1 MIVAQ
6 EKTGYYKL
14 SEDAPPKKKSKVKAA
29 PKRPRLA
36 IIGLVLAGLLTGVM
50 ITVYCSQVITLGYQI
65 TRLEKELAL
74 LRVENHN
81 LAEEVQKMTSLERIE
96 NIAVG
101 KLGMVKP
108 DNKNVLVVTVDG
120 INQQKGTNETDA
132 SSGQDAGNNYA
143 GQEKTTPLVRA
154 FTELVDRF
162 GDKILTGH
170 ELGAGPSEGKDA
182 ENYFIGA
189 QKNNPGSFSGNA
201 GFFGPDFTTGM
212 AAAC

>member
-1 MIVAQ
+1 LIVAQ

-36 IIGLVLAGLLTGVM
+36 IIGLVLAGFLTGVM

-81 LAEEVQKMTSLERIE
+81 LAEEVQKMTSLERVE
-96 NIAVG
+96 AIAVG

-108 DNKNVLVVTVDG
+108 DNKNILVVTVDG
-120 INQQKGTNETDA
+120 INQQKGTNETD
-132 SSGQDAGNNYA
+132 SNRGQDTGNDYA
-143 GQEKTTPLVRA
+143 GQEKIPLIRA
-154 FTELVDRF
+154 FTELVNRFEDR
-162 GDKILTGH
+162 ILTGH

-182 ENYFIGA
+182 ENYFISA
-189 QKNNPGSFSGNA
+189 QKNNSGSFSGNA

>member
-14 SEDAPPKKKSKVKAA
+14 SEDAPPKKKSKFKAA

-36 IIGLVLAGLLTGVM
+36 IIGLVLAGFLTGVM

-81 LAEEVQKMTSLERIE
+81 LSEEVQKMTSLERVE
-96 NIAVG
+96 AIAVG

-108 DNKNVLVVTVDG
+108 DNNNILVVTVDG
-120 INQQKGTNETDA
+120 INQQKGTNENG
-132 SSGQDAGNNYA
+132 SIRGQDTDNDYA
-143 GQEKTTPLVRA
+143 AQEKIPLLRA
-154 FTELVDRF
+154 FTELVNRF
-162 GDKILTGH
+162 EDKILTGH
-170 ELGAGPSEGKDA
+170 ELGA
-182 ENYFIGA
+182 
-189 QKNNPGSFSGNA
+189 
-201 GFFGPDFTTGM
+201 
-212 AAAC
+212 

>member
-36 IIGLVLAGLLTGVM
+36 IIGLVLAGFLTGVM

-74 LRVENHN
+74 LRVENHD
-81 LAEEVQKMTSLERIE
+81 LAEEVHKMTSLERVE
-96 NIAVG
+96 AIAVG

-108 DNKNVLVVTVDG
+108 DNNNVLVVTVDG
-120 INQQKGTNETDA
+120 INQQKGFSETESDR
-132 SSGQDAGNNYA
+132 GQDSGNNYV
-143 GQEKTTPLVRA
+143 GQEKIPLIRA
-154 FTELVDRF
+154 FTELVNRF
-162 GDKILTGH
+162 EDKILTGH

-189 QKNNPGSFSGNA
+189 QKNNRGSISGNA
-201 GFFGPDFTTGM
+201 GFFSPDFAAGM

>member
-36 IIGLVLAGLLTGVM
+36 IIGLVLAGFLTGVM

-81 LAEEVQKMTSLERIE
+81 LAEEVQNMTSLERVE
-96 NIAVG
+96 AIAVG

-108 DNKNVLVVTVDG
+108 DNKNVLVVTMDG
-120 INQQKGTNETDA
+120 INQQKGANETD
-132 SSGQDAGNNYA
+132 SDRGQDAGNNIA
-143 GQEKTTPLVRA
+143 GQEKIPLIRA
-154 FTELVDRF
+154 FTELVNRF
-162 GDKILTGH
+162 EDKILTGH
-170 ELGAGPSEGKDA
+170 ELGAGQSEGKDA
-182 ENYFIGA
+182 ENYFISA